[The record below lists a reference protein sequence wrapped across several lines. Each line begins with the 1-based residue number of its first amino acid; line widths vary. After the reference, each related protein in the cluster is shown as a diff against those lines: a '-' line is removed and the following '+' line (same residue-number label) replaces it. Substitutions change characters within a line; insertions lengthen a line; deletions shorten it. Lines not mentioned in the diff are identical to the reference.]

1 VMKGQNDVL
10 GLHHLH
16 HLYHLHH
23 QPKYPWA
30 MSGTPQ
36 IIFAFDFGTRRIGVA
51 SGDTLTRT
59 AHGVATFDC
68 SPQIPWVRIG
78 KLVSEY
84 RPAQLVVGVPYNMDG
99 TPTLLTDSAR
109 EFARE
114 LRDRFR
120 LPACLMDERLSSRE
134 AEAELREAR
143 ASGLKRR
150 RLTHGDVDMTAAKIV
165 LERWFSNPTAAE
177 ALRADP
183 TESNDMTRGT

>member
-1 VMKGQNDVL
+1 
-10 GLHHLH
+10 
-16 HLYHLHH
+16 
-23 QPKYPWA
+23 
-30 MSGTPQ
+30 MSSPQ

-59 AHGVATFDC
+59 ARAAATFDC
-68 SPQIPWVRIG
+68 GAQIPWDRIG
-78 KLVSEY
+78 KLIAEY

-109 EFARE
+109 AFARE

-150 RLTHGDVDMTAAKIV
+150 RLTHADVDMTAAKIV
-165 LERWFSNPTAAE
+165 LERWFANPAAAE
-177 ALRADP
+177 ALHEEATD
-183 TESNDMTRGT
+183 TTRGH